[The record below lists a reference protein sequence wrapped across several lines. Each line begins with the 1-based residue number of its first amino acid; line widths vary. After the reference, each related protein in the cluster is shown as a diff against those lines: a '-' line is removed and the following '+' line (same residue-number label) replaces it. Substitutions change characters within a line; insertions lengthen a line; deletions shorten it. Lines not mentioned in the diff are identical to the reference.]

1 MSKAQNIVDVLTEEG
16 FDASAPQP
24 SSAGAGEPQDKY
36 AGLYKHW
43 DEIHSK
49 FLQLQALRR
58 KADATWDELRCTV
71 ELSRELARYGKKRE
85 DVKQFIV
92 GEQLHYVG
100 TGPYAKGKAALAAKG
115 YGLRSTYRTP
125 AAGQMTIL
133 PTDYVGA
140 EFNDD
145 SVVWFDKPIKPFT
158 RHKEE
163 SSEKASPTPA
173 PEV

>member
-1 MSKAQNIVDVLTEEG
+1 MNKAKNIVDVLTEEG
-16 FDASAPQP
+16 FDGPAKVP
-24 SSAGAGEPQDKY
+24 AGQSLTPEQIDTFY
-36 AGLYKHW
+36 QHW
-43 DEIHSK
+43 DQIHSNMLK
-49 FLQLQALRR
+49 LQALRR
-58 KADATWDELRCTV
+58 KSEATWDELRFVV

-85 DVKQFIV
+85 DVKQIIR
-92 GEQLHYVG
+92 GEQLHYTG
-100 TGPYAKGKAALAAKG
+100 TGSYAKGKAAFAAKG

-158 RHKEE
+158 RYKEE
-163 SSEKASPTPA
+163 PSEKTPPTETPA
-173 PEV
+173 V

>member
-1 MSKAQNIVDVLTEEG
+1 
-16 FDASAPQP
+16 
-24 SSAGAGEPQDKY
+24 
-36 AGLYKHW
+36 
-43 DEIHSK
+43 
-49 FLQLQALRR
+49 
-58 KADATWDELRCTV
+58 
-71 ELSRELARYGKKRE
+71 
-85 DVKQFIV
+85 
-92 GEQLHYVG
+92 
-100 TGPYAKGKAALAAKG
+100 
-115 YGLRSTYRTP
+115 
-125 AAGQMTIL
+125 MTIL